1 MAKSYNILSRC
12 LAAMALVFVYMVS
25 VVGTSGLFL
34 AASTSSA
41 DARGRGGGR
50 GYARGGYVRGG
61 RGYARG
67 YARGRGYGRGYGY
80 GGIYVAPVVRGAGC
94 YYSARWGRVVCPY

>member
-1 MAKSYNILSRC
+1 MAKRYNILSRC

-41 DARGRGGGR
+41 EARGRGRGGGR
-50 GYARGGYVRGG
+50 GYGRGSPRRG

-67 YARGRGYGRGYGY
+67 YAPRQRCRYGY
-80 GGIYVAPVVRGAGC
+80 GGIYVAPAVRGGC

>member
-1 MAKSYNILSRC
+1 MAKRYNILSRF

-41 DARGRGGGR
+41 DARGRG
-50 GYARGGYVRGG
+50 RGGGG

-67 YARGRGYGRGYGY
+67 YARGRGRGRGYGY
-80 GGIYVAPVVRGAGC
+80 GGVYVAPRVRGGC
-94 YYSARWGRVVCPY
+94 HYSYRWGRVVCY

>member
-41 DARGRGGGR
+41 AAYRGRGGGR

-67 YARGRGYGRGYGY
+67 YARGRGYGY
-80 GGIYVAPVVRGAGC
+80 GGLYVAPVVRGAGC

>member
-1 MAKSYNILSRC
+1 MAKPYNILSRC

-41 DARGRGGGR
+41 EAQRGRGGGR
-50 GYARGGYVRGG
+50 GYGRGYVRGGG

-67 YARGRGYGRGYGY
+67 YARGRGYGY
-80 GGIYVAPVVRGAGC
+80 GGVYVAPAVRGGC
-94 YYSARWGRVVCPY
+94 YYSRRWGRVVCPY

>member
-1 MAKSYNILSRC
+1 MAKRYNILSRC
-12 LAAMALVFVYMVS
+12 LAATALLFVYMVS

-41 DARGRGGGR
+41 EARGRGGGR
-50 GYARGGYVRGG
+50 GYGGRG

-67 YARGRGYGRGYGY
+67 YARGRGRGYGRGYGY
-80 GGIYVAPVVRGAGC
+80 GGGYVAPVVRGGGC
-94 YYSARWGRVVCPY
+94 YYSPRWGRVVCPY